1 MSGTYELSP
10 LDTFVLSIIVL
21 FVGMTITRKGK
32 ILKKYNIPPA
42 VTGGLICAIV
52 IAAISLIFD
61 IRIRFDM
68 QIRDFLLLTFFS
80 CIGLGAKVEHLRAGG
95 KALAILVGVAA
106 VFLVLQD
113 VVGIALAWAFGG
125 HPALGV
131 IAGSASFA
139 GGHGTAI
146 AWGQVAE
153 AHGLARAEE
162 FGIALATLGL
172 ITGGLIGGPIAGRLI
187 EKNNLQAESTS
198 SSKAIKTKEDPW
210 TATVQLPDV
219 LGAMLALAIC
229 IEAGSMAN
237 RFLLTRGILLPG
249 FLTSMMV
256 GILLTNLADVVKFRI
271 SQGAVDRAGEISLNL
286 FLVMS
291 LMAMNLIAL
300 ANAAGPL
307 LIIVLVQML
316 VITLFVI
323 RIVFKVMGKDYD
335 AAVICSGF
343 AGLGLG
349 ATPVAIANMSAITG
363 KYGPSPKAFLVV
375 PLIGAF
381 FIDIL
386 NAGIIRGFLFLIVH
400 FVGVPEIPT
409 G

>member
-1 MSGTYELSP
+1 LSKTFLLNP

-42 VTGGLICAIV
+42 VTGGLICAILIGLV
-52 IAAISLIFD
+52 SVIFD

-68 QIRDFLLLTFFS
+68 RIRDFLLLTFFS
-80 CIGLGAKVEHLRAGG
+80 CIGLGAKLEHLKAGG

-113 VVGIALAWAFGG
+113 LVGITLAWLFGG

-187 EKNNLQAESTS
+187 EKNKLHSESTGTTGT
-198 SSKAIKTKEDPW
+198 IKTKEDPW

-219 LGAMLALAIC
+219 LGALLALAIC
-229 IEAGSMAN
+229 IEAGSLAN
-237 RFLLTRGILLPG
+237 RFLLARGILLPG

-256 GILLTNLADVVKFRI
+256 GIVLTNLADVVHIRL
-271 SQGAVDRAGEISLNL
+271 SQGAIDRAGEISLNV

-291 LMAMNLIAL
+291 LMAMDLVAL
-300 ANAAGPL
+300 ATAAGPL
-307 LIIVLVQML
+307 LAIVLVQML
-316 VITLFVI
+316 VITLFVM
-323 RIVFKVMGKDYD
+323 RVVFKVMGKDYD

-386 NAGIIRGFLFLIVH
+386 NAGVIRGFLFLIVKL
-400 FVGVPEIPT
+400 VGVPEMPT

>member
-1 MSGTYELSP
+1 MTGSFALSP

-42 VTGGLICAIV
+42 VTGGLICSIV
-52 IAAISLIFD
+52 IAVISVGFD
-61 IRIRFDM
+61 VRITFDM
-68 QIRDFLLLTFFS
+68 QIRNFLLLTFFS
-80 CIGLGAKVEHLRAGG
+80 CIGLGAKLEHLRSGG
-95 KALAILVGVAA
+95 KALLILVGVAA
-106 VFLVLQD
+106 AFLVLQD
-113 VVGIALAWAFGG
+113 VVGIAVAYLFGG
-125 HPALGV
+125 HPAYGV

-153 AHGLARAEE
+153 AHGLERAEE

-187 EKNNLQAESTS
+187 EKNHLQPKSSTGP
-198 SSKAIKTKEDPW
+198 KTVTARDDPW

-219 LGAMLALAIC
+219 LGGLLALAIC
-229 IEAGSMAN
+229 IEAGSLVN
-237 RFLLTRGILLPG
+237 RFLFAKGIMLPG

-256 GILLTNLADVVKFRI
+256 GILLTNLADVVHFPLNQAAI
-271 SQGAVDRAGEISLNL
+271 DRAGEISLNL

-291 LMAMNLIAL
+291 LMAMNLVAL
-300 ANAAGPL
+300 ASSAGPL
-307 LIIVLVQML
+307 LVVVLAQML
-316 VITLFVI
+316 VITLFVVYV
-323 RIVFKVMGKDYD
+323 VFRVMGKDYD
-335 AAVICSGF
+335 AAVIASGF

-363 KYGPSPKAFLVV
+363 RYGPSPKAFLVV

-386 NAGIIRGFLFLIVH
+386 NAGIIRVFLQLIVAW
-400 FVGVPEIPT
+400 VGLPEGPMS
-409 G
+409 

>member
-1 MSGTYELSP
+1 MTGSYQVSP

-21 FVGMTITRKGK
+21 FVGMTLTRRGK

-42 VTGGLICAIV
+42 VTGGLICSIV
-52 IAAISLIFD
+52 IALISVIFD
-61 IRIRFDM
+61 LRIAFDM
-68 QIRDFLLLTFFS
+68 RIRDFLLLTFFS
-80 CIGLGAKVEHLRAGG
+80 CIGLGAKIENLRTGG

-106 VFLVLQD
+106 VFLVVQD
-113 VVGIALAWAFGG
+113 VVGIALAWLFGG

-146 AWGQVAE
+146 AWGQVAK
-153 AHGLARAEE
+153 AHGLPRAEE

-187 EKNNLQAESTS
+187 EKNKLQPTS
-198 SSKAIKTKEDPW
+198 STGPKALKTKEDPW

-219 LGAMLALAIC
+219 LGALLALALC
-229 IEAGSMAN
+229 IEAGSLTN
-237 RFLLTRGILLPG
+237 RFLLSRGILLPG

-256 GILLTNLADVVKFRI
+256 GIVLTNLADVLRFRL
-271 SQGAVDRAGEISLNL
+271 SQGAIDRAGEISLNL

-291 LMAMNLIAL
+291 LMAMNLLAL
-300 ANAAGPL
+300 ASAAGPL
-307 LIIVLVQML
+307 LAVVLVQML
-316 VITLFVI
+316 VITLFVM
-323 RIVFKVMGKDYD
+323 RVVFKTMGSDYD
-335 AAVICSGF
+335 AAVISSGF

-363 KYGPSPKAFLVV
+363 RYGPSPKAFLVV

-386 NAGIIRGFLFLIVH
+386 NAGVIRVFLFLIVKWA
-400 FVGVPEIPT
+400 GPPT
-409 G
+409 

>member
-1 MSGTYELSP
+1 LTGTYQLNP
-10 LDTFVLSIIVL
+10 LDTFALSILVL
-21 FVGMTITRKGK
+21 FVGMTLTRKVK
-32 ILKKYNIPPA
+32 ILEKYNIPPA
-42 VTGGLICAIV
+42 VTGGLICSIIVAIV
-52 IAAISLIFD
+52 STVFD

-80 CIGLGAKVEHLRAGG
+80 CIGLGAKLEHLRAGG

-106 VFLVLQD
+106 AFLILQD
-113 VVGIALAWAFGG
+113 VVGIALAWVFGG

-162 FGIALATLGL
+162 FGIAFATMGL

-187 EKNNLQAESTS
+187 EKHKLRPDNSEGTASIR
-198 SSKAIKTKEDPW
+198 AKEDPW

-219 LGAMLALAIC
+219 LGALLALALC
-229 IEAGSMAN
+229 IEAGSLAN
-237 RFLLTRGILLPG
+237 RFLLARGILLPG

-256 GILLTNLADVVKFRI
+256 GILLTNLADILHLKL
-271 SQGAVDRAGEISLNL
+271 SQGAIDRAGELSLNL
-286 FLVMS
+286 FLAMS
-291 LMAMNLIAL
+291 LMAMDLLAL
-300 ANAAGPL
+300 ATVAGPL
-307 LIIVLVQML
+307 LAVVLAQML
-316 VITLFVI
+316 VITLFVMW
-323 RIVFKVMGKDYD
+323 IVFGVMGKDYD

-349 ATPVAIANMSAITG
+349 ATPVAIANMTAITG

-386 NAGIIRGFLFLIVH
+386 NAGIIRAFLFLIVR
-400 FVGVPEIPT
+400 FFGAPEVPT

>member
-1 MSGTYELSP
+1 MTGPYQLSP
-10 LDTFVLSIIVL
+10 LDTFVLSILVL
-21 FVGMTITRKGK
+21 FVGMTLTRQVKV
-32 ILKKYNIPPA
+32 LSKYNIPPA
-42 VTGGLICAIV
+42 VSGGLICSIV
-52 IAAISLIFD
+52 VALISAVFD
-61 IRIRFDM
+61 VRITFDM
-68 QIRDFLLLTFFS
+68 RIRDFLLLVFFS
-80 CIGLGAKVEHLRAGG
+80 CIGLGAKLEHLRAGG
-95 KALAILVGVAA
+95 KALLTLIGVAA
-106 VFLVLQD
+106 AFLILQD
-113 VVGIALAWAFGG
+113 VVGISLAWLFGG
-125 HPALGV
+125 HPAYGV
-131 IAGSASFA
+131 IAGTASFA

-187 EKNNLQAESTS
+187 EKHKLQPAAPTGP
-198 SSKAIKTKEDPW
+198 KTVQTKEDPW

-229 IEAGSMAN
+229 IEAGSLAN

-249 FLTSMMV
+249 FLTAMIV
-256 GILLTNLADVVKFRI
+256 GILLTNLADLAHFRL
-271 SQGAVDRAGEISLNL
+271 SQGAIDRAGEISLNL

-291 LMAMNLIAL
+291 LMAMDLLAL
-300 ANAAGPL
+300 ASAAGL
-307 LIIVLVQML
+307 LLVVVLVQML
-316 VITLFVI
+316 VITLFVM
-323 RIVFKVMGKDYD
+323 RIVFGTMGRDYD
-335 AAVICSGF
+335 AAVISSGF

-363 KYGPSPKAFLVV
+363 RYGPSPKAFLVV

-386 NAGIIRGFLFLIVH
+386 NAGVIRGFLFLIVKL
-400 FVGVPEIPT
+400 FGLPEIPQS
-409 G
+409 